1 MARVDLEL
9 TTQHYRPR
17 QLTEKARAG
26 FSFYVPR
33 GEADRLRR
41 VLDRRELTAEILSL

>member
-41 VLDRRELTAEILSL
+41 VLDQRELTAEILSL